1 MTPIVFQND
10 TFYTIKIGELIFNK
24 GIDMQDHFT
33 IHNLPYTYPHW
44 LYDLIIYLIYN
55 TGVCHLTFYIKCIK
69 VLFLG
74 LFLLHYIKFY
84 FIIIVGR

>member
-1 MTPIVFQND
+1 MNYNL
-10 TFYTIKIGELIFNK
+10 FYGFRGNIMFPDQLS
-24 GIDMQDHFT
+24 
-33 IHNLPYTYPHW
+33 
-44 LYDLIIYLIYN
+44 IYN
-55 TGVCHLTFYIKCIK
+55 INLKNNSESKNKVFRNFSGVCHLTFYIKCIK

>member
-1 MTPIVFQND
+1 MIDTTRIKDIREDND
-10 TFYTIKIGELIFNK
+10 ITQEQMASIMHVNRSTYSMWEIGLSVMSVEQLCNFAA
-24 GIDMQDHFT
+24 
-33 IHNLPYTYPHW
+33 YS
-44 LYDLIIYLIYN
+44 
-55 TGVCHLTFYIKCIK
+55 GVCHLTFYIKCIK